1 MKPLTRI
8 ALPAALLLA
17 ACGDDITE
25 INSNVGAVESSLDLP
40 KCTDDIAGQTA
51 FVKETHE
58 FLGCDGKEWLT
69 LSANTVSVGDNIC
82 TSTSLSD
89 GTGFEIF
96 CNGQSIGT
104 VKNGKDGVDG
114 VAGANGKDGKNG
126 ADGKDGADGAK
137 GDQGDPGAD
146 GKDGVNGT
154 GCRIAESTALTATIA
169 CGSETFTMDLTG
181 YVELPAECDTTL
193 YAEDC
198 TGSLDDVT
206 VSGVSQKGPFAVGA
220 DITAY
225 ELENGRS
232 LKQTGKT
239 FGGKIERADGTFDI
253 KTVKLKS
260 MFAYLVA
267 DGFYLNEVT
276 GEKSAT
282 SIKLRALTNLQGRA
296 TANINLMTHLEYDR
310 IQHLVT
316 KEDSTVMKA
325 KKAAERE
332 IFAAFGINNA
342 GFKGY
347 AEDYNVLKEG
357 DGNAA
362 LLAVSVLLQGDRTE
376 AELSSLLA
384 SLSVDLGDNGEWD
397 NQRERTQVADW
408 AMKKTLSRE
417 GLAAVRANVEGWGM
431 SDGKA
436 PAFEGHVI
444 GFWQKVLEIG
454 ECSSANEGAIKA
466 VDNKYSVYY
475 AQKDSVFS
483 DGDASDLRLICAADG
498 ESYAWRAATDIEKN
512 TAAIAGA
519 GEGVAKR
526 GAINPQNV
534 YVFEDGKWRRGTE
547 LDSSLSSCV
556 AGKVGATDSLTE
568 KFVTTWYVCDKSGEV
583 FGTDTVP
590 TAWREANAVEADTAG
605 FGVPAGDTAR
615 VGNVNKSNYYVFED
629 ADGDG
634 KAEWRYGTERDVYDS
649 LGGPCTRAKLNTI
662 VHLSSA
668 TEDVGWYKCAA
679 DWAAV
684 SNGVAIPHAWREAT
698 ALEADT
704 AWINARAKD
713 LIGNYEKIILKGNM
727 TRDSMN
733 YYVHVNGNEWRRA
746 DTLEMDTYDTLNHM
760 AWPSAVDG
768 DFRQGAVTKR
778 YYVYEKVYPNNLWRL
793 ENSPLDHDPDL
804 RGCTYSRSNQL
815 VHKKIGDDDS
825 LHYVCLGALWQI
837 ASSARLNTEGY
848 SCTSSRKIYA
858 GLRDTEKFFTCESDT
873 FRVITKSE
881 EWAHNVLLENARL
894 NVRCGPRDEGLF
906 VQLPHIMTRFVC
918 KNGKYVWDGHAFYW
932 DKGWALPIDKDGNE
946 YEMVSIGTQFWLI
959 ENLRVDA
966 GDQSVM
972 PETVGPD
979 SLQYFGRL
987 YRYDAAVQA
996 CEDLSFDG
1004 IHLPTSYRLPTMA
1017 EWNLLLS
1024 YETDKYYKAHSY
1036 KSKSSWLRN
1045 EGDDKYLFNVVAAG
1059 DAVFESSELL
1069 RRGLHHSASFWSKD
1083 TTTVGFEY
1091 ADQEV
1096 HTLAKTY
1103 NKQYAESHFKSVRC
1117 IGVTDI
1123 PPAP

>member
-1 MKPLTRI
+1 MKPLIRI

-25 INSNVGAVESSLDLP
+25 INANVGAVESSLDLP

-51 FVKETHE
+51 FVKETRE

-69 LSANTVSVGDNIC
+69 LTANTVSVGDNIC

-483 DGDASDLRLICAADG
+483 DGDASDLRLICAADR

-526 GAINPQNV
+526 GAVNPQNV

-556 AGKVGATDSLTE
+556 EGKVGATDSLTE

-615 VGNVNKSNYYVFED
+615 VGNVNKSNYYVFDEVLD
-629 ADGDG
+629 DGNR
-634 KAEWRYGTERDVYDS
+634 KWRYGTELDVFGD
-649 LGGPCTRAKLNTI
+649 LGPCTVKKLNAIGHISTAGNA
-662 VHLSSA
+662 S
-668 TEDVGWYKCAA
+668 GWYRCVA
-679 DWAAV
+679 DKV
-684 SNGVAIPHAWREAT
+684 VLVNGKPVPYVWREAT
-698 ALEADT
+698 AYERDTLGWTAASNGTVRTSEYEGTKYVFDSVGWRPLLAAEKKDGLGPCVSDFAGRVRQSENTDESWFRCTNDIPASVEGTEVAYTWRAATAQEADT
-704 AWINARAKD
+704 AEINVRAAAIRSNFAG
-713 LIGNYEKIILKGNM
+713 LILKGNL
-727 TRDSMN
+727 T
-733 YYVHVNGNEWRRA
+733 
-746 DTLEMDTYDTLNHM
+746 
-760 AWPSAVDG
+760 
-768 DFRQGAVTKR
+768 
-778 YYVYEKVYPNNLWRL
+778 
-793 ENSPLDHDPDL
+793 
-804 RGCTYSRSNQL
+804 
-815 VHKKIGDDDS
+815 
-825 LHYVCLGALWQI
+825 
-837 ASSARLNTEGY
+837 
-848 SCTSSRKIYA
+848 
-858 GLRDTEKFFTCESDT
+858 
-873 FRVITKSE
+873 
-881 EWAHNVLLENARL
+881 
-894 NVRCGPRDEGLF
+894 
-906 VQLPHIMTRFVC
+906 
-918 KNGKYVWDGHAFYW
+918 
-932 DKGWALPIDKDGNE
+932 
-946 YEMVSIGTQFWLI
+946 
-959 ENLRVDA
+959 
-966 GDQSVM
+966 
-972 PETVGPD
+972 
-979 SLQYFGRL
+979 
-987 YRYDAAVQA
+987 
-996 CEDLSFDG
+996 
-1004 IHLPTSYRLPTMA
+1004 
-1017 EWNLLLS
+1017 
-1024 YETDKYYKAHSY
+1024 
-1036 KSKSSWLRN
+1036 
-1045 EGDDKYLFNVVAAG
+1045 
-1059 DAVFESSELL
+1059 
-1069 RRGLHHSASFWSKD
+1069 
-1083 TTTVGFEY
+1083 
-1091 ADQEV
+1091 
-1096 HTLAKTY
+1096 
-1103 NKQYAESHFKSVRC
+1103 
-1117 IGVTDI
+1117 
-1123 PPAP
+1123 